1 MHHFSYN
8 PVYNTGENTGKNI
21 KKQYIEVFVF
31 LICSK
36 KARKY
41 KYGQNIKK
49 AYFLTKQENYHFL
62 FGYKISRLRKIM
74 DNMMKNKK
82 IGKIPKNG
90 DFWENREIGENSE
103 FWDFGGNG

>member
-1 MHHFSYN
+1 MHHFSRN

-21 KKQYIEVFVF
+21 KKQYIEIFVF

-82 IGKIPKNG
+82 IGKIPKMVIFGKTGKLEKIVNFG
-90 DFWENREIGENSE
+90 ILGEN
-103 FWDFGGNG
+103 G